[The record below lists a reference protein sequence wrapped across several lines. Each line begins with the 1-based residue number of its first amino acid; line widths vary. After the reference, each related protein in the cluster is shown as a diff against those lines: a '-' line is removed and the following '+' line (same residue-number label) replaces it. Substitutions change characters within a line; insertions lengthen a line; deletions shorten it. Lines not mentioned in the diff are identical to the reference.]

1 MTNHQRQSSDTDY
14 AGLGRAGFLGFR
26 VYIVTLTPLYI
37 SLYILIVIELI
48 EATETVNDPCSSF

>member
-1 MTNHQRQSSDTDY
+1 MTNHQHQSSDTDY
-14 AGLGRAGFLGFR
+14 AGLGRVGFLEFR

-48 EATETVNDPCSSF
+48 EATETVDESV